1 MGKPGP
7 GYTFLLP
14 WICIWVLTL
23 APVFT
28 LAGELPAV
36 GTELPEFQLET
47 PKSEEEQAYLG
58 IKGSPSFSITQL
70 KGELVL
76 IEIIGVYCPRCHRQH
91 PLFNKLFYRIKKN
104 TEMYNKTK
112 MIGIAVGA
120 NPIEVAYLKKE
131 YRIPYPVIVDPNFEV
146 HKVLGEPRTP
156 FTMLV
161 TKEKKVVLAHLG
173 VIEDMDSFFLQ
184 IKAFLQQGL
193 R

>member
-1 MGKPGP
+1 MV
-7 GYTFLLP
+7 
-14 WICIWVLTL
+14 WICIGVLNLNSALTL
-23 APVFT
+23 AGAP
-28 LAGELPAV
+28 PAV
-36 GTELPEFQLET
+36 GTDLPEFQLET
-47 PKSEEEQAYLG
+47 PKSEEERAYLDLEAN
-58 IKGSPSFSITQL
+58 PSFSINQL

-104 TEMYNKTK
+104 TEMHNKIK

-146 HKVLGEPRTP
+146 HKLLGEPRTP

-161 TKEKKVVLAHLG
+161 TKEKKVVFAHLG
-173 VIEDMDSFFLQ
+173 IIEDIDSLFLQ
-184 IKAFLQQGL
+184 IKGFL

>member
-1 MGKPGP
+1 MNKRRPR
-7 GYTFLLP
+7 YTFLL
-14 WICIWVLTL
+14 WVCMWVLPL
-23 APVFT
+23 PPVFA

-47 PKSEEEQAYLG
+47 PKSEEERAYLG
-58 IKGSPSFSITQL
+58 IKANPSFSITQL
-70 KGELVL
+70 KAELVL

-104 TEMYNKTK
+104 TEMYNQTK
-112 MIGIAVGA
+112 MIGVAVGA

-161 TKEKKVVLAHLG
+161 TKEKKVVFAHLG
-173 VIEDMDSFFLQ
+173 VIEDMDKFFLQ
-184 IKAFLQQGL
+184 IKAFLH
-193 R
+193 